1 MYLDEFPRTL
11 AIFALCMWF
20 LRTPKAADFSKSSG
34 FSQPSLPNMA
44 TCISNTYEAARNQ
57 QVELNKKKFEVFPYQ
72 SFISSLSC
80 PRFLIFFWCVHASTS
95 NHDWKYSSQFFI
107 FYFIYYFYFFLKDMG
122 ILKISKSL
130 AELPS
135 PEKKSQVNLVFF
147 FSSFSHM
154 QLNLVHLSLALSHCM
169 VQQRPPKPKLK
180 TTCLSEPRRSTRSRN
195 PVPSYRDDVSNDV
208 FNSLVINSHIK
219 E

>member
-1 MYLDEFPRTL
+1 
-11 AIFALCMWF
+11 
-20 LRTPKAADFSKSSG
+20 
-34 FSQPSLPNMA
+34 
-44 TCISNTYEAARNQ
+44 
-57 QVELNKKKFEVFPYQ
+57 
-72 SFISSLSC
+72 
-80 PRFLIFFWCVHASTS
+80 
-95 NHDWKYSSQFFI
+95 
-107 FYFIYYFYFFLKDMG
+107 MG